1 MDLLSTPQPHSYL
14 DWEKQ
19 ELGVQEPILSERRA
33 SETESWSP
41 FDFLSKEGNRAPPKW
56 VLKEVYLLPPT
67 LPSSEGEKLVQWI
80 FPFILQLSYT
90 HLCHVFIFRICG
102 EKNTKNINR

>member
-1 MDLLSTPQPHSYL
+1 MDLLGTPQPHSYL

-41 FDFLSKEGNRAPPKW
+41 FDVTGPLQSGFSKKCIFYHPPCLPLKGKSLSSGFSP
-56 VLKEVYLLPPT
+56 LYFSSHT
-67 LPSSEGEKLVQWI
+67 LIYAMFSFSE
-80 FPFILQLSYT
+80 
-90 HLCHVFIFRICG
+90 
-102 EKNTKNINR
+102 